1 MLAPELQFAGLSH
14 TTQLSR
20 DLRLTLYSKCGTV
33 VSLIVGALVG
43 PVVGSVLALLA
54 LLASLNDADLCLR
67 AEVRLLI

>member
-20 DLRLTLYSKCGTV
+20 DLRLTLYSGTV